1 MLKWAFFG
9 LKIIVTQP
17 GKFPTIAPLA
27 KPAVA
32 WNGVGGVMDSTLVTK
47 PKVHVVMTANHVN
60 PKLYLN
66 SRKRRFLRFSSLI
79 AANGL

>member
-1 MLKWAFFG
+1 MPSLAN
-9 LKIIVTQP
+9 
-17 GKFPTIAPLA
+17 PTF
-27 KPAVA
+27 A
-32 WNGVGGVMDSTLVTK
+32 WDGDGADMDSTLVTK
-47 PKVHVVMTANHVN
+47 LKVHVVMTANHVN

>member
-1 MLKWAFFG
+1 M
-9 LKIIVTQP
+9 P
-17 GKFPTIAPLA
+17 PLA
-27 KPAVA
+27 GL
-32 WNGVGGVMDSTLVTK
+32 NGECSQEQAKSSAIGVDLDSTLVTK

>member
-1 MLKWAFFG
+1 MPSLAG
-9 LKIIVTQP
+9 LNGECSQEQ
-17 GKFPTIAPLA
+17 A
-27 KPAVA
+27 KSSATGA
-32 WNGVGGVMDSTLVTK
+32 DLDSTPVTK
-47 PKVHVVMTANHVN
+47 PEVHVVMTANHVN